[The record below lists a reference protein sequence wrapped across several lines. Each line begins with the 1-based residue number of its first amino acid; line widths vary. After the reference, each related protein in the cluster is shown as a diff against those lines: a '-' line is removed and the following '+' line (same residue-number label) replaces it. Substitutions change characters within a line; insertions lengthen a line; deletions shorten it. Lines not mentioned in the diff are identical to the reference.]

1 MTKNTIPGAALKK
14 VDADAHA
21 ATYDESGD
29 LAIKHDKPVAEVE
42 GKSQGTA
49 DTGVSAKIQEP
60 LTGPVIE
67 QKDTVDPA
75 SVKTEG
81 AAIEEGVKETAAQKA
96 EREEK
101 EKVADALNID
111 DTEAAKAAEKS
122 QAAQKAANKKA
133 TK

>member
-60 LTGPVIE
+60 LTGPVVDPI
-67 QKDTVDPA
+67 DTVDPA
-75 SVKTEG
+75 SVKTDG
-81 AAIEEGVKETAAQKA
+81 AAVAEGEDKTDA
-96 EREEK
+96 
-101 EKVADALNID
+101 EKVEDEQKDAVVDALDID
-111 DTEAAKAAEKS
+111 KTEAAKDAVES
-122 QAAQKAANKKA
+122 QKEQKAANKKA
-133 TK
+133 AK